1 MNSLPIEKPLFTVD
15 AVIFD
20 LDGTL
25 IDSVPIYFELIDV
38 IFARLDIP
46 PVDRQVL
53 LEAMKDGGFEWD
65 LVIPEIPQSGSG
77 KKRPRN
83 H

>member
-1 MNSLPIEKPLFTVD
+1 MPAETHQLTVT

-25 IDSVPIYFELIDV
+25 IDSAPIYFELIDV

-53 LEAMKDGGFEWD
+53 LEAMKSKFGH
-65 LVIPEIPQSGSG
+65 LRI
-77 KKRPRN
+77 